1 MMNYAVISRV
11 LDSGKSHLPTFF
23 LDLQRKR
30 GLDRGT
36 QVKVFKEN
44 EKIFSNSGV
53 DV

>member
-1 MMNYAVISRV
+1 MNYVAISRV
-11 LDSGKSHLPTFF
+11 LDSGKSHLSTFF

-30 GLDRGT
+30 GLGT